1 MYMSCQT
8 IGLKKK
14 GQHVMACEIHG
25 ISDPNWIYFQYVVLQ
40 RWKNAVSTAN
50 FYSIR
55 IWAFSCVMIQ
65 KGSIV
70 QLKS

>member
-1 MYMSCQT
+1 
-8 IGLKKK
+8 
-14 GQHVMACEIHG
+14 MACEIHG